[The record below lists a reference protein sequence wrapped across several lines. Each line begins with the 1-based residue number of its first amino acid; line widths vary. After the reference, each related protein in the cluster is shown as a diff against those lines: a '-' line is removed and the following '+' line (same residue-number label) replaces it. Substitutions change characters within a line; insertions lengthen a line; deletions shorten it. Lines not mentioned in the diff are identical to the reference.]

1 MQRSVKYGIYGAV
14 LATVLGGGVAWAT
27 SDKAVTLQVDG
38 TTKTIHTTAA
48 DVRGALADAG
58 YKPAAHDLVAPSPT
72 AKVHDGS
79 TIVFKHGRLLHLT
92 VDGTQRDVWVTG
104 ATVSAA
110 LADLGYST
118 KDFTSVSRDK
128 RLPLSATSIELRSP
142 KQVTLSHDGAS
153 STLQT
158 TDTTVAQLLA
168 DESVALGPEDQVVP
182 PVATALAAGQ
192 AIAVH
197 RVTHSTVTSA
207 HPVAYPVTQQPD
219 ATLAKGT
226 TQVVTA
232 GKAGTADVTYD
243 VVYIDGVET
252 GRTTTADVTVAP
264 PVAQVEKVGT
274 KVAPVAPAPASTPAA
289 STPAASAPASTSGLN
304 WDAVAQC
311 ESGGNWAINTGNG
324 FYGGLQFDS
333 GTWLSNGGGAY
344 APRADLASRG
354 AQIAVANRIY
364 AARGS
369 APWPVCGQ
377 RL

>member
-14 LATVLGGGVAWAT
+14 LATVLGGGIAWAT

-58 YKPAAHDLVAPSPT
+58 YQPAAHDLVAPSPT
-72 AKVHDGS
+72 TKLHDGS
-79 TIVFKHGRLLHLT
+79 TIVYKRGRLLHLT

-104 ATVSAA
+104 STVSAA

-128 RLPLSATSIELRSP
+128 RLPLSATSIEIRSP
-142 KQVTLSHDGAS
+142 KQVTLSHDGTSA
-153 STLQT
+153 TLQT

-168 DESVALGPEDQVVP
+168 DESVVLGPEDQVVP
-182 PVATALAAGQ
+182 SIATAIAAGQ

-197 RVTHSTVTSA
+197 RITHSTVTSA
-207 HPVAYPVTQQPD
+207 QAVAYPVTQQPD

-232 GKAGTADVTYD
+232 GKAGTTDVTYD
-243 VVYIDGVET
+243 VVYVDGVET
-252 GRTTTADVTVAP
+252 GRTTTANVTVSP

-274 KVAPVAPAPASTPAA
+274 KVAPVPPA
-289 STPAASAPASTSGLN
+289 TPAASAPVSASGLN

-344 APRADLASRG
+344 APRADLASRAG
-354 AQIAVANRIY
+354 QIAVASRLY